1 MLTFSFRLAILD
13 CILDCYRTIR
23 PFLQMCIPSTFFP
36 TNSQA
41 VYLLLGLP
49 HRWRGLD
56 FFLTPMLRLG
66 TKVMSVAPPLRGLNP
81 GPFTDWA
88 TAANANIP
96 CNVFLPFIY
105 EATKMDPT
113 CPDLLL
119 IIIKQFTTFVL
130 LDTFLIKNANWKV
143 NHCQMRNSFW
153 SRQIWIRCH
162 KAKEAVSI
170 SSTSVV
176 RRIGILWGNNL

>member
-1 MLTFSFRLAILD
+1 MLTLSFRLAILS

-41 VYLLLGLP
+41 VYLLLGFP
-49 HRWRGLD
+49 HRWRSLD
-56 FFLTPMLRLG
+56 FFLTPLLLLG
-66 TKVMSVAPPLRGLNP
+66 TKVMSVQLHLLWGGLNP
-81 GPFTDWA
+81 RRSTNWA
-88 TAANANIP
+88 TAATANIP

-113 CPDLLL
+113 CLDLLL

-130 LDTFLIKNANWKV
+130 LDTFLIKMLIEKWTIIKWEIA
-143 NHCQMRNSFW
+143 F
-153 SRQIWIRCH
+153 
-162 KAKEAVSI
+162 EAVKCE
-170 SSTSVV
+170 
-176 RRIGILWGNNL
+176 